1 MKVFVAGATGA
12 LGKQLVPLLVEQ
24 GHEVTGMTR
33 TPAKADQIRS
43 MGARAAI
50 ADALEPEAVAQVV
63 AEAEPEA
70 VIHQLTAI
78 DPDAFG
84 RSIDKMFAETNRLR
98 TQGTDHLLAAARA
111 VGTRRFVVQSF
122 APWPYKRVG
131 GPVKTEEDPLDDDPP
146 KPVRETV
153 AAIRYLE
160 AAVTGAEDIEGIA
173 LRYGWFYGP
182 GTSVGLDPLGEQVEM
197 LRKRRFPIVGSGAGT
212 WSMIHIHDAA
222 AATAAALER
231 GGRGA
236 YNVVDDDP
244 APVSVLLPEL
254 AKAVGAD
261 APRHVPRWLGW
272 LVAGEP
278 AVIMMTSIRGSSNE
292 KAKRELGWQ
301 PRYPSWRLGFR
312 EGLEP
317 THKQPERS
325 AA

>member
-1 MKVFVAGATGA
+1 MRVFVAGATGA

-24 GHEVTGMTR
+24 GHDVTGMTR

-70 VIHQLTAI
+70 VVHQLTAI
-78 DPDAFG
+78 DPGAFG
-84 RSIDKMFAETNRLR
+84 RSIDKMFTETNRLR
-98 TQGTDHLLAAARA
+98 TEGTDHLLAAARA
-111 VGTRRFVVQSF
+111 VGTRRFVAQSF
-122 APWPYKRVG
+122 APWPYERIG

-160 AAVTGAEDIEGIA
+160 AAITGADDIEGIA

-231 GGRGA
+231 GGPGA

-254 AKAVGAD
+254 ARTVGAEP
-261 APRHVPRWLGW
+261 PRHVPRWLGW

-312 EGLEP
+312 EGL
-317 THKQPERS
+317 HQDDKASERS

>member
-1 MKVFVAGATGA
+1 
-12 LGKQLVPLLVEQ
+12 
-24 GHEVTGMTR
+24 
-33 TPAKADQIRS
+33 
-43 MGARAAI
+43 
-50 ADALEPEAVAQVV
+50 
-63 AEAEPEA
+63 

-78 DPDAFG
+78 DAGAFG
-84 RSIDKMFAETNRLR
+84 RSIDKMFAATNRLR
-98 TQGTDHLLAAARA
+98 TEGTDHLLAAARA
-111 VGTRRFVVQSF
+111 VGARRFVVQSF
-122 APWPYKRVG
+122 AAWPYKRIG
-131 GPVKTEEDPLDDDPP
+131 AQVKTEEDPLDDDPP

-153 AAIRYLE
+153 EAIRYLE
-160 AAVTGAEDIEGIA
+160 GAVTGAEDIEGIA

-182 GTSVGLDPLGEQVEM
+182 GTSIGLEPVGEQVEM

-222 AATAAALER
+222 AATAAAVER
-231 GGRGA
+231 GDAGA

-254 AKAVGAD
+254 ARSVGAD
-261 APRHVPRWLGW
+261 PPRRVPRWLGW

-292 KAKRELGWQ
+292 KAKRELGWE

-317 THKQPERS
+317 NDKQPERS

>member
-1 MKVFVAGATGA
+1 MRVFVAGATGA

-24 GHEVTGMTR
+24 GHDVTGMTR

-70 VIHQLTAI
+70 VVHQLTAI
-78 DPDAFG
+78 DPGAFG
-84 RSIDKMFAETNRLR
+84 RSIDKMFTETNRLR
-98 TQGTDHLLAAARA
+98 TEGTDHLLAAARA
-111 VGTRRFVVQSF
+111 VGTRRFVAQSF
-122 APWPYKRVG
+122 APWPYERIG

-160 AAVTGAEDIEGIA
+160 AAVTGADDIEGIA

-231 GGRGA
+231 GGPGA

-254 AKAVGAD
+254 ARTVGAEP
-261 APRHVPRWLGW
+261 PRHVPRWLGW

-301 PRYPSWRLGFR
+301 PRHPSWRLGFR
-312 EGLEP
+312 EGL
-317 THKQPERS
+317 HQDDKASERS